1 LFSYGSERCDRTRLG
16 QEDTLVEYA
25 VPLFVLAFIIVGMV
39 GAVVYA
45 RDRAWR
51 KQTRY
56 PKDFWESGGW

>member
-1 LFSYGSERCDRTRLG
+1 MA
-16 QEDTLVEYA
+16 YA

-39 GAVVYA
+39 GVVVYA

-51 KQTRY
+51 QQTHY